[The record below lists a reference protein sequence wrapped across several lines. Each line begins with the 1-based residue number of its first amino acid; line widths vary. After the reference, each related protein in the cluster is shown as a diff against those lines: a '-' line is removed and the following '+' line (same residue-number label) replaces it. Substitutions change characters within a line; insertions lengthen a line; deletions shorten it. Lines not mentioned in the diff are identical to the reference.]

1 MLKYCNLNR
10 LNDTDYNQATRL
22 GAQNY
27 RLAWLLRKSSE
38 FLNITESTETLE
50 DLGSSVTS
58 PRTSWAT
65 GEAA

>member
-1 MLKYCNLNR
+1 MIP
-10 LNDTDYNQATRL
+10 TENQARGL
-22 GAQNY
+22 GAKNY
-27 RLAWLLRKSSE
+27 RLAWFLGQSSE
-38 FLNITESTETLE
+38 FLNITESTETE